1 MNFLQHQFLTLL
13 SLEVHVVTRENL
25 LPDPQY
31 DPIAA
36 LFYAIHSDVPTDAS
50 HQIEHSNYQYL

>member
-31 DPIAA
+31 DSITA
-36 LFYAIHSDVPTDAS
+36 LFYAIHSDVSTDANQ
-50 HQIEHSNYQYL
+50 QIEHGNYRYL